1 MSETNETSWVD
12 NIVKSIVV
20 AALVG
25 LGAMQIQQGNEIT
38 RLQTKVEGNVTSVE
52 LINSKIDLLIRT
64 NKELTEET
72 IKLREQ
78 LKYLEKGSR

>member
-1 MSETNETSWVD
+1 MSETNETSWID

-20 AALVG
+20 AALIG

-38 RLQTKVEGNVTSVE
+38 RLQTKVENNVTSVE
-52 LINSKIDLLIRT
+52 LINSKIDLLIKT

-78 LKYLEKGSR
+78 LRYLEKGR